1 MTLLLQLVL
10 YCLIYILLVKYA
22 VKDSG
27 LNCLYFYPKEYLEE
41 AHRRGIADKD
51 AEMEKGKRF
60 MLKFCA
66 IIFAVP
72 VLLIALWNR
81 TADFKTAYM
90 QAALFLVVVNWF
102 DALVIDRLWV
112 GHSRIWIIKGMEGV
126 PYVKPW
132 RNILIKRTLATVMY
146 LIIALAI
153 AGIAVLI
160 VNICF

>member
-22 VKDSG
+22 VRDSG

-51 AEMEKGKRF
+51 AGIEKGKRF

-72 VLLIALWNR
+72 VLIIALWNR

-112 GHSRIWIIKGMEGV
+112 GHSR
-126 PYVKPW
+126 
-132 RNILIKRTLATVMY
+132 L
-146 LIIALAI
+146 
-153 AGIAVLI
+153 
-160 VNICF
+160 